1 MSNSKFRILLLASL
15 LLVVAANAIAQTSA
29 TPTRLAVEIRNPG
42 QPPAHIVVEPAEKHW
57 IWFGRF
63 PRVAGW
69 TEPPNSLPLKAVK
82 INAQQAEEGVRVWVS
97 VLLGKV
103 LEDEKQIS
111 SYLLR
116 EGDTISA
123 KELADV
129 GVVPFDFKVVRLAAS
144 VPYVPEFKSKSPSI
158 ELASIQPN
166 FSALPRVQLVLR
178 NVSSKPVHAVEVVT
192 VSEGVA
198 CLLSM
203 RQGKEGEALI
213 PPGGTFEMT
222 ASLKTKY
229 NAGANEY
236 SIETPPNQ
244 SMEVATAVFSDGSY
258 EGESVYAM
266 TFLGYQKGRKA
277 QLERVI
283 DLLEKA
289 AKGTNDAAA
298 LRDKLSALNVDA
310 DPAAVEKLDEQFP
323 QLKQI
328 QPAPTSTQVG
338 TPGNGDLRTSIQV
351 STRPRGDARTA
362 IEVGMRAMRDE
373 VRTDFAQFEI
383 HQRYSGPHA
392 LDSWLASA
400 TQRYKAWLSRL

>member
-1 MSNSKFRILLLASL
+1 MISSRFRILFLSSL
-15 LLVVAANAIAQTSA
+15 IPFAAANAIAQTSA

-42 QPPAHIVVEPAEKHW
+42 QPPAHIVVESAEKHW

-63 PRVAGW
+63 PRAAGW
-69 TEPPNSLPLKAVK
+69 TEPPNSLPVTAVN

-97 VLLGKV
+97 VFLGKIH
-103 LEDEKQIS
+103 EEEKQIS

-116 EGDTISA
+116 EGETTSA

-129 GVVPFDFKVVRLAAS
+129 GVVPFEFKVVRLAAS

-158 ELASIQPN
+158 ELVSIQPN

-192 VSEGVA
+192 VSDGVA
-198 CLLSM
+198 CVLTM

-229 NAGANEY
+229 AAGANEY

-244 SMEVATAVFSDGSY
+244 LIEVATAVFSDGSY
-258 EGESVYAM
+258 EGESDYAL
-266 TFLGYQKGRKA
+266 TFLGYQTGRKA
-277 QLERVI
+277 QLGRVI

-289 AKGTNDAAA
+289 AKGTSDAAA

-310 DPAAVEKLDEQFP
+310 DPAAVEELHQQFP
-323 QLKQI
+323 QEKQI
-328 QPAPTSTQVG
+328 E
-338 TPGNGDLRTSIQV
+338 R
-351 STRPRGDARTA
+351 ARTA
-362 IEVGMRAMRDE
+362 IQVGMRGMRDE
-373 VRTDFAQFEI
+373 VLIDFAQFEI
-383 HQRYSGPHA
+383 HKRYSAANA

>member
-1 MSNSKFRILLLASL
+1 MTNSRFRILLLLSL
-15 LLVVAANAIAQTSA
+15 VPFVAANAFAQTSA
-29 TPTRLAVEIRNPG
+29 TPTRLAVEIRDPG

-97 VLLGKV
+97 VLLGNV
-103 LEDEKQIS
+103 LEDEKQVS

-144 VPYVPEFKSKSPSI
+144 VAYTPEFKSKSPSI

-166 FSALPRVQLVLR
+166 FAALPRVKLVLR
-178 NVSSKPVHAVEVVT
+178 NVSSKPVHAVEVAT
-192 VSEGVA
+192 ISDGLA
-198 CLLSM
+198 GLLTM
-203 RQGKEGEALI
+203 QGGKEGEALI

-222 ASLKTKY
+222 MGLRTKY
-229 NAGANEY
+229 VAGANEY
-236 SIETPPNQ
+236 SIQTPPNQ
-244 SMEVATAVFSDGSY
+244 SIEVATAVFSDGSY
-258 EGESVYAM
+258 EGESEYAL
-266 TFLGYQKGRKA
+266 TFLGYQSGRKA
-277 QLERVI
+277 QLGRVI

-289 AKGTNDAAA
+289 AKGTGDAAA
-298 LRDKLSALNVDA
+298 LKDKLSALNVDA
-310 DPAAVEKLDEQFP
+310 DPAAVAELHQQFP
-323 QLKQI
+323 QQ
-328 QPAPTSTQVG
+328 QVE
-338 TPGNGDLRTSIQV
+338 R
-351 STRPRGDARTA
+351 ARTA
-362 IEVGMRAMRDE
+362 IQVGMRAMRDE
-373 VRTDFAQFEI
+373 VLTDFAQFEI
-383 HQRYSGPHA
+383 QKRYSGANA

-400 TQRYKAWLSRL
+400 TQRYKAWVSRL